1 MGGRELLQRE
11 SALRL
16 RAPASPFVGA
26 ILTSSRYRRAR
37 ERERGGGGKSAGGRG
52 RGSPSIPDS
61 SSSVLNSDARL
72 TEGRKDRR
80 HHHHH
85 PAVSLLLSRSAASSP
100 AVKMH
105 RHRPAQGLALFLP
118 VALWICSHVRGAHGA
133 LPTTRKLLFLIFVV
147 VAVDDDDALPA
158 AEADILGDVLEVDQ
172 ARL

>member
-1 MGGRELLQRE
+1 MLQRE

-26 ILTSSRYRRAR
+26 ILTSSRYWR
-37 ERERGGGGKSAGGRG
+37 EREERRGEERERVRGGESAGGRG

-80 HHHHH
+80 YHHHHHHH

-118 VALWICSHVRGAHGA
+118 VALWICSHARGAHGA
-133 LPTTRKLLFLIFVV
+133 LPTTRKLLFLIF
-147 VAVDDDDALPA
+147 
-158 AEADILGDVLEVDQ
+158 GCCCC
-172 ARL
+172 